1 MKLISWNVNGLRACL
16 THGFADSF
24 AALDADIFSVQETK
38 MQPGQADF
46 APEGYTE
53 YTYSAEKKG
62 YSGTA
67 CWCRQ
72 VPLAVT
78 TGIGLEEHDHEGR
91 VLTLEY
97 PGFYLVN
104 CYTPNSQD
112 GLKRLLREKAM
123 DLNYATISD
132 PDVAKSVTSTEQFS
146 RFHGGLF
153 GLVTQFQ
160 SLLKS
165 MLSALTALVLIVSLC
180 LAPTRNGGLLT
191 VLCSPMPNLISLG
204 LVVGGTC
211 YLSSRVNRRYQSQ
224 EHQNSVEHVDAEN
237 GLSYLLMHVFC
248 NIDAGK
254 VIRLYD
260 MGDMLKENYRRYM
273 DIARPV
279 YVKMCKS
286 ERAFHLL
293 NTALAGVSSIYAYLL
308 VLLKV
313 MAGAVSIGS
322 FTQYV
327 GALAAFQNDISRI
340 LYSSMRVRRMVNYLG
355 HFLDF
360 LALKSTHTGTIPT
373 EKRQDH
379 VYEIEFHH
387 VSFAYPGS
395 TEPVLKDLSCKLTLK
410 HKMAVVG
417 LNGAGKTTFIKL
429 LCRLYDPTE
438 GYITLN
444 GVDIRKYD
452 YRQYQALFGV
462 VFQDFQLFP
471 FPVGQNVA
479 ASLHFDEERLW
490 RCLEQAGVADRV
502 RAMGQKL
509 EPPISAVDE
518 AGENVSGGE
527 AQKLAIARALYKDAP
542 FVVLDEPTA
551 ALDPLS
557 EYEIYSRFD
566 ELVRDKTSIYI
577 SHRMSSC
584 RFCQDILVFQEGRLV
599 ERGGHETLLEAKGLY
614 ASLWN
619 AQAQY
624 YVK

>member
-1 MKLISWNVNGLRACL
+1 MGKQSTFREDYRKAFRLLNLVRTMDASILPQSILQAMLEAWSPYVSLFFTARLIDRLMAGNFQAAAWSALWLLGSSLILGLL
-16 THGFADSF
+16 TDYFSSRRNLLGNQIFHG
-24 AALDADIFSVQETK
+24 
-38 MQPGQADF
+38 
-46 APEGYTE
+46 
-53 YTYSAEKKG
+53 
-62 YSGTA
+62 
-67 CWCRQ
+67 
-72 VPLAVT
+72 
-78 TGIGLEEHDHEGR
+78 
-91 VLTLEY
+91 LT
-97 PGFYLVN
+97 
-104 CYTPNSQD
+104 
-112 GLKRLLREKAM
+112 RLLREKAM

-260 MGDMLKENYRRYM
+260 MGDMLKENYRRFM

-509 EPPISAVDE
+509 ETPISAVDE

-599 ERGGHETLLEAKGLY
+599 ERGSHETLLEAKGLY

>member
-1 MKLISWNVNGLRACL
+1 MGKQSTFREDYRKAFRLLNLVRTMDASILPQSILQAMLEAWSPYVSLFFTARLIDRLMAGNFQAAAWSALWLLGSSLVLGLL
-16 THGFADSF
+16 TDYFTSRRNLLGNQMFHG
-24 AALDADIFSVQETK
+24 
-38 MQPGQADF
+38 
-46 APEGYTE
+46 
-53 YTYSAEKKG
+53 
-62 YSGTA
+62 
-67 CWCRQ
+67 
-72 VPLAVT
+72 
-78 TGIGLEEHDHEGR
+78 
-91 VLTLEY
+91 LT
-97 PGFYLVN
+97 
-104 CYTPNSQD
+104 
-112 GLKRLLREKAM
+112 RLLREKAM

-191 VLCSPMPNLISLG
+191 VLCSPLPNLISLG

-340 LYSSMRVRRMVNYLG
+340 LYSSMRVRRMVSYLG

-509 EPPISAVDE
+509 ETPISAVDE

-599 ERGGHETLLEAKGLY
+599 ERGSHETLLEAKGLY

>member
-1 MKLISWNVNGLRACL
+1 MGKQSTFREDYRKAFRLLNLVRTMDASILPQSILQAMLEAWSPYVSLFFTARLIDRLMAGNFQAAAWSALWLLGSSLVLGLL
-16 THGFADSF
+16 TDYFTSRRNLLGNQIFHG
-24 AALDADIFSVQETK
+24 
-38 MQPGQADF
+38 
-46 APEGYTE
+46 
-53 YTYSAEKKG
+53 
-62 YSGTA
+62 
-67 CWCRQ
+67 
-72 VPLAVT
+72 
-78 TGIGLEEHDHEGR
+78 
-91 VLTLEY
+91 LT
-97 PGFYLVN
+97 
-104 CYTPNSQD
+104 
-112 GLKRLLREKAM
+112 RLLREKAM

-132 PDVAKSVTSTEQFS
+132 PEVAKSVTSTEQFS

-180 LAPTRNGGLLT
+180 FAPTRNGGLLT

-254 VIRLYD
+254 VIRLYN

-509 EPPISAVDE
+509 ETPISAVDE

-599 ERGGHETLLEAKGLY
+599 ERGSHETLLEAKGLY

>member
-1 MKLISWNVNGLRACL
+1 MGKQSTFREDYRKAFRLLNLVRTMDASILPQSILQAMLEAWSPYVSLFFTARLIDRLMAGNFQAAAWSALWLLGSSLVLGLL
-16 THGFADSF
+16 TDYFTSRRNLLGNQMFHG
-24 AALDADIFSVQETK
+24 
-38 MQPGQADF
+38 
-46 APEGYTE
+46 
-53 YTYSAEKKG
+53 
-62 YSGTA
+62 
-67 CWCRQ
+67 
-72 VPLAVT
+72 
-78 TGIGLEEHDHEGR
+78 
-91 VLTLEY
+91 LT
-97 PGFYLVN
+97 
-104 CYTPNSQD
+104 
-112 GLKRLLREKAM
+112 RLLREKAM

-191 VLCSPMPNLISLG
+191 VLCSPLPNLISLG

-327 GALAAFQNDISRI
+327 GALAAFQNDISCI
-340 LYSSMRVRRMVNYLG
+340 LYSSMRVRRMVSYLG

-509 EPPISAVDE
+509 ETPISAVDE

-599 ERGGHETLLEAKGLY
+599 ERGSHETLLEAKGLY

>member
-1 MKLISWNVNGLRACL
+1 MDASILPQSILQAMLEAWSPYVSLFFTARLIDRLMAGNFQAAAWSALWLLGSSLVLGLL
-16 THGFADSF
+16 TDYFTSRRNLLGNQMFHG
-24 AALDADIFSVQETK
+24 
-38 MQPGQADF
+38 
-46 APEGYTE
+46 
-53 YTYSAEKKG
+53 
-62 YSGTA
+62 
-67 CWCRQ
+67 
-72 VPLAVT
+72 
-78 TGIGLEEHDHEGR
+78 
-91 VLTLEY
+91 LT
-97 PGFYLVN
+97 
-104 CYTPNSQD
+104 
-112 GLKRLLREKAM
+112 RLLREKAM

-191 VLCSPMPNLISLG
+191 VLCSPLPNLISLG

-293 NTALAGVSSIYAYLL
+293 NTALAGISSIYAYLL

-340 LYSSMRVRRMVNYLG
+340 LYSSMRIRRMVSYLG

-509 EPPISAVDE
+509 ETPISAVDE

-599 ERGGHETLLEAKGLY
+599 ERGSHETLLEAKGLY
-614 ASLWN
+614 ASLWDK
-619 AQAQY
+619 
-624 YVK
+624 V

>member
-1 MKLISWNVNGLRACL
+1 MGKQSTFREDYRKAFRLLNLVRTMDASILPQSILQAMLEAWSPYVSLFFTARLIDRLMAGNFQAAAWSALWLLGSSLILGLL
-16 THGFADSF
+16 TDYFSSRRNLLGNQIFHG
-24 AALDADIFSVQETK
+24 
-38 MQPGQADF
+38 
-46 APEGYTE
+46 
-53 YTYSAEKKG
+53 
-62 YSGTA
+62 
-67 CWCRQ
+67 
-72 VPLAVT
+72 
-78 TGIGLEEHDHEGR
+78 
-91 VLTLEY
+91 LT
-97 PGFYLVN
+97 
-104 CYTPNSQD
+104 
-112 GLKRLLREKAM
+112 RLLREKAM

-153 GLVTQFQ
+153 GLVTQIQ

-509 EPPISAVDE
+509 ETPISAVDE

-599 ERGGHETLLEAKGLY
+599 ERGSHETLLEAKGLY

>member
-1 MKLISWNVNGLRACL
+1 MGKQSTFREDYRKAFRLLNLVRTMDASILPQSILQAMLEAWSPYVSLFFTARLIDRLMAGNFQAAAWSALWLLGSSLVLGLL
-16 THGFADSF
+16 TDYFTSRRNLLGNQMFHG
-24 AALDADIFSVQETK
+24 
-38 MQPGQADF
+38 
-46 APEGYTE
+46 
-53 YTYSAEKKG
+53 
-62 YSGTA
+62 
-67 CWCRQ
+67 
-72 VPLAVT
+72 
-78 TGIGLEEHDHEGR
+78 
-91 VLTLEY
+91 LT
-97 PGFYLVN
+97 
-104 CYTPNSQD
+104 
-112 GLKRLLREKAM
+112 RLLREKAM

-191 VLCSPMPNLISLG
+191 VLCSPLPNLISLG

-293 NTALAGVSSIYAYLL
+293 NTALAGISSIYAYLL

-340 LYSSMRVRRMVNYLG
+340 LYSSMRIRRMVSYLG

-509 EPPISAVDE
+509 ETPISAVDE

-542 FVVLDEPTA
+542 FVILDEPTA

-599 ERGGHETLLEAKGLY
+599 ERGSHETLLEAKGLY

>member
-1 MKLISWNVNGLRACL
+1 MGKQSTFREDYRKAFRLLNLVRTMDASILPQSILQAMLEAWSPYVSLFFTARLIDRLMAGNFKAAAWSALWLLGSSLILGLL
-16 THGFADSF
+16 TDYFSSRRNLLGNQIFHG
-24 AALDADIFSVQETK
+24 
-38 MQPGQADF
+38 
-46 APEGYTE
+46 
-53 YTYSAEKKG
+53 
-62 YSGTA
+62 
-67 CWCRQ
+67 
-72 VPLAVT
+72 
-78 TGIGLEEHDHEGR
+78 
-91 VLTLEY
+91 LT
-97 PGFYLVN
+97 
-104 CYTPNSQD
+104 
-112 GLKRLLREKAM
+112 RLLREKAM

-509 EPPISAVDE
+509 ETPISAVDE

-599 ERGGHETLLEAKGLY
+599 ERGSHETLLEAKGLY

>member
-1 MKLISWNVNGLRACL
+1 MGKQSTFREDYRKAFRLLNLVRTMDASILPQSILQAMLEAWSPYVSLFFTARLIDRLIAG
-16 THGFADSF
+16 
-24 AALDADIFSVQETK
+24 
-38 MQPGQADF
+38 
-46 APEGYTE
+46 
-53 YTYSAEKKG
+53 
-62 YSGTA
+62 
-67 CWCRQ
+67 
-72 VPLAVT
+72 
-78 TGIGLEEHDHEGR
+78 
-91 VLTLEY
+91 
-97 PGFYLVN
+97 
-104 CYTPNSQD
+104 NSQAAAWSALWLLGSHLVL
-112 GLKRLLREKAM
+112 GLLTDYFSSRRDLLGNQIFHGLTRLLREKAM
-123 DLNYATISD
+123 DLDYATISD
-132 PDVAKSVTSTEQFS
+132 PEVAKSVTGTE
-146 RFHGGLF
+146 RFARLKGGLF
-153 GLVTQFQ
+153 SLVTQFQ
-160 SLLKS
+160 NVLKS
-165 MLSALTALVLIVSLC
+165 MLSALTALALIISLC
-180 LAPTRNGGLLT
+180 FAQARNGGFLAI
-191 VLCSPMPNLISLG
+191 LCSPIPNLISLV

-211 YLSSRVNRRYQSQ
+211 YLSSRVNRRYQHR
-224 EHQNSVEHVDAEN
+224 EHQNNAEHVDAEN
-237 GLSYLLMHVFC
+237 GIAYLLRNVFC
-248 NIDAGK
+248 NVDAGK
-254 VIRLYD
+254 VVRLYG
-260 MGDMLKENYRRYM
+260 MRDMLQENYNRYM
-273 DIARPV
+273 NIARPV
-279 YVKMCKS
+279 YVNMCKN
-286 ERAFHLL
+286 ELAFHLL
-293 NTALAGVSSIYAYLL
+293 NTALTGFSSIYAYLL

-327 GALAAFQNDISRI
+327 GALAAFQNDISQI
-340 LYSSMRVRRMVNYLG
+340 LYSSMRIQRMVSYLG

-360 LALKSTHTGTIPT
+360 LALESTHTGTIPT

-379 VYEIEFHH
+379 VYEIEFHD
-387 VSFAYPGS
+387 VSFSYPGS
-395 TEPVLKDLSCKLTLK
+395 STPVLKHLSCKLTLK

-490 RCLEQAGVADRV
+490 RCLEQAGAADRV
-502 RAMGQKL
+502 KAMGQKL
-509 EPPISAVDE
+509 ETPVSSIDE
-518 AGENVSGGE
+518 TGENVSGGE

-566 ELVRDKTSIYI
+566 DLVRDKTSIYI

-584 RFCQDILVFQEGRLV
+584 RFCQDILVFQDGCLL
-599 ERGGHETLLEAKGLY
+599 ERGSHESLLEANGLY
-614 ASLWN
+614 SSLWN

>member
-1 MKLISWNVNGLRACL
+1 MGKQSTFREDYRKAFRLLNLVRTMDASILPQSILQAMLEAWSPYVSLFFTARLIDRLMAGNFQAAAWSALWLLGSSLVLGLL
-16 THGFADSF
+16 TDYFSSRRNLLGNQIFHG
-24 AALDADIFSVQETK
+24 
-38 MQPGQADF
+38 
-46 APEGYTE
+46 
-53 YTYSAEKKG
+53 
-62 YSGTA
+62 
-67 CWCRQ
+67 
-72 VPLAVT
+72 
-78 TGIGLEEHDHEGR
+78 
-91 VLTLEY
+91 LT
-97 PGFYLVN
+97 
-104 CYTPNSQD
+104 
-112 GLKRLLREKAM
+112 RLLREKAM

-132 PDVAKSVTSTEQFS
+132 PEVAKSVTSTEQFS

-180 LAPTRNGGLLT
+180 LAPSRNGGLLT
-191 VLCSPMPNLISLG
+191 VLCSPLPNLISLG

-237 GLSYLLMHVFC
+237 GLSYLLMHVF
-248 NIDAGK
+248 
-254 VIRLYD
+254 IRLYD

-293 NTALAGVSSIYAYLL
+293 NTALAGISSIYAYLL

-509 EPPISAVDE
+509 ETPISAVDE

-599 ERGGHETLLEAKGLY
+599 ERGSHETLLEAKGLY

>member
-1 MKLISWNVNGLRACL
+1 MGKQSTFREDYRKAFRLLNLVRTMDASILPQSILQAMLEAWSPYVSLFFTARLIDRLMAGNFQAAAWSALWLLGSSLVLGLL
-16 THGFADSF
+16 TDYFTSRRNLLGNQMFHG
-24 AALDADIFSVQETK
+24 
-38 MQPGQADF
+38 
-46 APEGYTE
+46 
-53 YTYSAEKKG
+53 
-62 YSGTA
+62 
-67 CWCRQ
+67 
-72 VPLAVT
+72 
-78 TGIGLEEHDHEGR
+78 
-91 VLTLEY
+91 LT
-97 PGFYLVN
+97 
-104 CYTPNSQD
+104 
-112 GLKRLLREKAM
+112 RLLREKAM

-191 VLCSPMPNLISLG
+191 VLCSPLPNLISLG

-293 NTALAGVSSIYAYLL
+293 NTALAGISSIYAYLL

-340 LYSSMRVRRMVNYLG
+340 LYSSMRIRRMVSYLG

-509 EPPISAVDE
+509 ETPISAVDE

-527 AQKLAIARALYKDAP
+527 AQKLAIARALYKDAH

-599 ERGGHETLLEAKGLY
+599 ERGSHETLLEAKGLY

>member
-1 MKLISWNVNGLRACL
+1 MGKQSTFREDYRKAFRLLNLVRTMDASILPQSILQAMLEAWSPYVSLFFTARLIDRLMAGNFQAAAWSALWLLGSSLVLGLL
-16 THGFADSF
+16 TDYFTSRRNLLGNQMFHG
-24 AALDADIFSVQETK
+24 
-38 MQPGQADF
+38 
-46 APEGYTE
+46 
-53 YTYSAEKKG
+53 
-62 YSGTA
+62 
-67 CWCRQ
+67 
-72 VPLAVT
+72 
-78 TGIGLEEHDHEGR
+78 
-91 VLTLEY
+91 LT
-97 PGFYLVN
+97 
-104 CYTPNSQD
+104 
-112 GLKRLLREKAM
+112 RLLREKAM

-180 LAPTRNGGLLT
+180 LAPTRTGGLLT
-191 VLCSPMPNLISLG
+191 VLCSPLPNLISLG

-293 NTALAGVSSIYAYLL
+293 NTALAGISSIYAYLL

-340 LYSSMRVRRMVNYLG
+340 LYSSMRIRRMVSYLG

-509 EPPISAVDE
+509 ETPISAVDE

-599 ERGGHETLLEAKGLY
+599 ERGSHETLLEAKGLY

>member
-1 MKLISWNVNGLRACL
+1 MGKQSTFREDYRKAFRLLNLVRTMDASILPQSILQAMLEAWSPYVSLFFTARLIDRLMAGNFQAAAWSALWLLGSSLVLGLL
-16 THGFADSF
+16 TDYFTSRRNLLGNQMFHG
-24 AALDADIFSVQETK
+24 
-38 MQPGQADF
+38 
-46 APEGYTE
+46 
-53 YTYSAEKKG
+53 
-62 YSGTA
+62 
-67 CWCRQ
+67 
-72 VPLAVT
+72 
-78 TGIGLEEHDHEGR
+78 
-91 VLTLEY
+91 LT
-97 PGFYLVN
+97 
-104 CYTPNSQD
+104 
-112 GLKRLLREKAM
+112 RLLREKAM

-191 VLCSPMPNLISLG
+191 VLCSPLPNLISLG

-293 NTALAGVSSIYAYLL
+293 NTALAGISSIYAYLL

-340 LYSSMRVRRMVNYLG
+340 LYSSMRIRRMVSYLG

-379 VYEIEFHH
+379 VYEIEVHH

-509 EPPISAVDE
+509 ETPISAVDE

-599 ERGGHETLLEAKGLY
+599 ERGSHETLLEAKGLY

>member
-1 MKLISWNVNGLRACL
+1 MGKQSTFREDYRKAFRLLNLVRTMDASILPQSILQAMLEAWSPYVSLFFTARLIDRLMAGNFQAAAWSALWLLGSSLILGLL
-16 THGFADSF
+16 TDYFSSRRNLLGNQIFHG
-24 AALDADIFSVQETK
+24 
-38 MQPGQADF
+38 
-46 APEGYTE
+46 
-53 YTYSAEKKG
+53 
-62 YSGTA
+62 
-67 CWCRQ
+67 
-72 VPLAVT
+72 
-78 TGIGLEEHDHEGR
+78 
-91 VLTLEY
+91 LT
-97 PGFYLVN
+97 
-104 CYTPNSQD
+104 
-112 GLKRLLREKAM
+112 RLLREKAM

-191 VLCSPMPNLISLG
+191 VLCSPLPNLISLG

-340 LYSSMRVRRMVNYLG
+340 LYSSMRVRRMVSYLG

-509 EPPISAVDE
+509 ETPISAVDE

-599 ERGGHETLLEAKGLY
+599 ERGSHETLLEAKGLY

>member
-1 MKLISWNVNGLRACL
+1 
-16 THGFADSF
+16 
-24 AALDADIFSVQETK
+24 
-38 MQPGQADF
+38 
-46 APEGYTE
+46 
-53 YTYSAEKKG
+53 
-62 YSGTA
+62 
-67 CWCRQ
+67 
-72 VPLAVT
+72 
-78 TGIGLEEHDHEGR
+78 
-91 VLTLEY
+91 
-97 PGFYLVN
+97 
-104 CYTPNSQD
+104 
-112 GLKRLLREKAM
+112 
-123 DLNYATISD
+123 
-132 PDVAKSVTSTEQFS
+132 
-146 RFHGGLF
+146 
-153 GLVTQFQ
+153 
-160 SLLKS
+160 
-165 MLSALTALVLIVSLC
+165 
-180 LAPTRNGGLLT
+180 
-191 VLCSPMPNLISLG
+191 
-204 LVVGGTC
+204 
-211 YLSSRVNRRYQSQ
+211 
-224 EHQNSVEHVDAEN
+224 
-237 GLSYLLMHVFC
+237 
-248 NIDAGK
+248 
-254 VIRLYD
+254 
-260 MGDMLKENYRRYM
+260 
-273 DIARPV
+273 
-279 YVKMCKS
+279 
-286 ERAFHLL
+286 
-293 NTALAGVSSIYAYLL
+293 
-308 VLLKV
+308 
-313 MAGAVSIGS
+313 
-322 FTQYV
+322 
-327 GALAAFQNDISRI
+327 
-340 LYSSMRVRRMVNYLG
+340 MRVRRMVNYLG

-509 EPPISAVDE
+509 ETPISAVDE

-577 SHRMSSC
+577 SHRMKEIFEICDDVTVFRDGQFIAEREVASLTEDSLIEMMVGRKVNLNVEKTPAQPGEVVLSARGVC
-584 RFCQDILVFQEGRLV
+584 VKGHGGSKNVVDHVDFDVRRGEIVCIAGIDGNGQTELVYALTGLVEPEEGTVTLNGQDITHAPIRRRNAGGLGHIPEDRHRHGLVLDYNLAYNLVLQSYFEPEFCSRGFLKYDAIYEYADKLIGKFDIRSGQGARTITRSMSGGNQQKAIVAREIDRDPDVLIAVQPTRGLDVGAIEYIHGKLVEERDAGKAILLVSLELDEVMQLSDRILVIYEGRIVADLDPKTV
-599 ERGGHETLLEAKGLY
+599 TVQELGLY
-614 ASLWN
+614 MAGSGRR
-619 AQAQY
+619 AVQ
-624 YVK
+624 

>member
-1 MKLISWNVNGLRACL
+1 MGKQSTFREDYRKAFRLLNLVRTMDASILPQSILQAMLEAWSPYVSLFFTARLIDRLMAGNFQAAAWSALWLLGSSLVLGLL
-16 THGFADSF
+16 TDYFTSRRNLLGNQIFHG
-24 AALDADIFSVQETK
+24 
-38 MQPGQADF
+38 
-46 APEGYTE
+46 
-53 YTYSAEKKG
+53 
-62 YSGTA
+62 
-67 CWCRQ
+67 
-72 VPLAVT
+72 
-78 TGIGLEEHDHEGR
+78 
-91 VLTLEY
+91 LT
-97 PGFYLVN
+97 
-104 CYTPNSQD
+104 
-112 GLKRLLREKAM
+112 RLLREKAM

-191 VLCSPMPNLISLG
+191 VLCSPLPNLISLG

-293 NTALAGVSSIYAYLL
+293 NTALAGISSIYAYLL

-509 EPPISAVDE
+509 ETPISAVDE

-599 ERGGHETLLEAKGLY
+599 ERGSHETLLEAKGLY

>member
-1 MKLISWNVNGLRACL
+1 MGKQSTFREDYRKAFRLLNLVRTMDASILPQSILQAMLEAWSPYVSLFFTARLIDRLMAGNFQAAAWSALWLLGSSLVLGLL
-16 THGFADSF
+16 TDYFTSRRNLLGNQMFHG
-24 AALDADIFSVQETK
+24 
-38 MQPGQADF
+38 
-46 APEGYTE
+46 
-53 YTYSAEKKG
+53 
-62 YSGTA
+62 
-67 CWCRQ
+67 
-72 VPLAVT
+72 
-78 TGIGLEEHDHEGR
+78 
-91 VLTLEY
+91 LT
-97 PGFYLVN
+97 
-104 CYTPNSQD
+104 
-112 GLKRLLREKAM
+112 RLLREKAM

-191 VLCSPMPNLISLG
+191 VLCSPLPNLISLG

-340 LYSSMRVRRMVNYLG
+340 LYSSMRVRRMVSYLG

-509 EPPISAVDE
+509 ETPISAVDE

-599 ERGGHETLLEAKGLY
+599 ERGSHETLPEAKGLY

>member
-1 MKLISWNVNGLRACL
+1 MGKQSTFREDYRKAFRLLNLVRTMDASILPQSILQAMLEAWSPYVSLFFTARLIDRLMAGNFQAAAWSALWLLGSSLILGLL
-16 THGFADSF
+16 TDYFSSRRNLLGNQIFHG
-24 AALDADIFSVQETK
+24 
-38 MQPGQADF
+38 
-46 APEGYTE
+46 
-53 YTYSAEKKG
+53 
-62 YSGTA
+62 
-67 CWCRQ
+67 
-72 VPLAVT
+72 
-78 TGIGLEEHDHEGR
+78 
-91 VLTLEY
+91 LT
-97 PGFYLVN
+97 
-104 CYTPNSQD
+104 
-112 GLKRLLREKAM
+112 RLLREKAM

-273 DIARPV
+273 DIARPG

-340 LYSSMRVRRMVNYLG
+340 LYSSMRVRRMVSYLG

-509 EPPISAVDE
+509 ETPISAVDE

-599 ERGGHETLLEAKGLY
+599 ERGSHETLLEAKGLY

>member
-1 MKLISWNVNGLRACL
+1 MGKQSTFREDYRKAFRLLNLVRTMDASILPQSILQAMLEAWSPYVSLFFTARLIDRLMAGNFQAAAWSALWLLGSSLVLGLL
-16 THGFADSF
+16 TDYFTSRRNLLGNQMFHG
-24 AALDADIFSVQETK
+24 
-38 MQPGQADF
+38 
-46 APEGYTE
+46 
-53 YTYSAEKKG
+53 
-62 YSGTA
+62 
-67 CWCRQ
+67 
-72 VPLAVT
+72 
-78 TGIGLEEHDHEGR
+78 
-91 VLTLEY
+91 LT
-97 PGFYLVN
+97 
-104 CYTPNSQD
+104 
-112 GLKRLLREKAM
+112 RLLREKAM

-191 VLCSPMPNLISLG
+191 VLCSPLPNLISLG

-279 YVKMCKS
+279 YMKMCKS

-340 LYSSMRVRRMVNYLG
+340 LYSSMRVRRMVSYLG

-509 EPPISAVDE
+509 ETPISAVDE

-599 ERGGHETLLEAKGLY
+599 ERGSHETLLEAKGLY

>member
-1 MKLISWNVNGLRACL
+1 MGKQSTFREDYRKAFRLLNLVRTMDASILPQSILQAMLEAWSPYVSLFFTARLIDRLMAGNFQAAAWSALWLLGSSLILGLL
-16 THGFADSF
+16 TDYFSSRRNLLGNQIFHG
-24 AALDADIFSVQETK
+24 
-38 MQPGQADF
+38 
-46 APEGYTE
+46 
-53 YTYSAEKKG
+53 
-62 YSGTA
+62 
-67 CWCRQ
+67 
-72 VPLAVT
+72 
-78 TGIGLEEHDHEGR
+78 
-91 VLTLEY
+91 LT
-97 PGFYLVN
+97 
-104 CYTPNSQD
+104 
-112 GLKRLLREKAM
+112 RLLREKAM

-509 EPPISAVDE
+509 ETPISAVDE

>member
-1 MKLISWNVNGLRACL
+1 MGKQSTFREDYRKAFRLLNLVRTMDASILPQSILQAMLEAWSPYVSLFFTARLIDRLMAGNFQAAAWSALWLLGSSLVLGLL
-16 THGFADSF
+16 TDYFTSRRNLLGNQMFHG
-24 AALDADIFSVQETK
+24 
-38 MQPGQADF
+38 
-46 APEGYTE
+46 
-53 YTYSAEKKG
+53 
-62 YSGTA
+62 
-67 CWCRQ
+67 
-72 VPLAVT
+72 
-78 TGIGLEEHDHEGR
+78 
-91 VLTLEY
+91 LT
-97 PGFYLVN
+97 
-104 CYTPNSQD
+104 
-112 GLKRLLREKAM
+112 RLLREKAM

-191 VLCSPMPNLISLG
+191 VLCSPLPNLISLG

-340 LYSSMRVRRMVNYLG
+340 LYSSMRVRRMVSYLG

-509 EPPISAVDE
+509 ETPISAVDE
-518 AGENVSGGE
+518 AGEHVSGGE

-599 ERGGHETLLEAKGLY
+599 ERGSHETLLEAKGLY

>member
-1 MKLISWNVNGLRACL
+1 M
-16 THGFADSF
+16 
-24 AALDADIFSVQETK
+24 
-38 MQPGQADF
+38 
-46 APEGYTE
+46 
-53 YTYSAEKKG
+53 
-62 YSGTA
+62 
-67 CWCRQ
+67 
-72 VPLAVT
+72 
-78 TGIGLEEHDHEGR
+78 
-91 VLTLEY
+91 
-97 PGFYLVN
+97 
-104 CYTPNSQD
+104 
-112 GLKRLLREKAM
+112 
-123 DLNYATISD
+123 
-132 PDVAKSVTSTEQFS
+132 
-146 RFHGGLF
+146 
-153 GLVTQFQ
+153 
-160 SLLKS
+160 
-165 MLSALTALVLIVSLC
+165 
-180 LAPTRNGGLLT
+180 
-191 VLCSPMPNLISLG
+191 
-204 LVVGGTC
+204 
-211 YLSSRVNRRYQSQ
+211 
-224 EHQNSVEHVDAEN
+224 
-237 GLSYLLMHVFC
+237 
-248 NIDAGK
+248 
-254 VIRLYD
+254 
-260 MGDMLKENYRRYM
+260 
-273 DIARPV
+273 
-279 YVKMCKS
+279 
-286 ERAFHLL
+286 L
-293 NTALAGVSSIYAYLL
+293 NTALAGISSIYAYLL

-340 LYSSMRVRRMVNYLG
+340 LYSSMRIRRMVSYLG

-509 EPPISAVDE
+509 ETPISAVDE

-599 ERGGHETLLEAKGLY
+599 ERGSHETLLEAKGLY

>member
-1 MKLISWNVNGLRACL
+1 MGKQSTFREDYRKAFRLLNLVRTMDASILPQSILQAMLEAWTPYVSLFFTARLIDRLMAGNFQAAAWSALWLLGSSLVLGLL
-16 THGFADSF
+16 TDYFTSRRNLLGNQMFHG
-24 AALDADIFSVQETK
+24 
-38 MQPGQADF
+38 
-46 APEGYTE
+46 
-53 YTYSAEKKG
+53 
-62 YSGTA
+62 
-67 CWCRQ
+67 
-72 VPLAVT
+72 
-78 TGIGLEEHDHEGR
+78 
-91 VLTLEY
+91 LT
-97 PGFYLVN
+97 
-104 CYTPNSQD
+104 
-112 GLKRLLREKAM
+112 RLLREKAM

-191 VLCSPMPNLISLG
+191 VLCSPLPNLISLG

-293 NTALAGVSSIYAYLL
+293 NTALAGISSIYAYLL

-340 LYSSMRVRRMVNYLG
+340 LYSSMRIRRMVSYLG

-509 EPPISAVDE
+509 ETPISAVDE

-599 ERGGHETLLEAKGLY
+599 ERGSHETLLEAKGLY

>member
-1 MKLISWNVNGLRACL
+1 MDASILPQSILQAMLEAWSPYVSLFFTARLIDRLMAGNFQAAAWSALWLLGSSLVLGLL
-16 THGFADSF
+16 TDYFTSRRNLLGNQMFHG
-24 AALDADIFSVQETK
+24 
-38 MQPGQADF
+38 
-46 APEGYTE
+46 
-53 YTYSAEKKG
+53 
-62 YSGTA
+62 
-67 CWCRQ
+67 
-72 VPLAVT
+72 
-78 TGIGLEEHDHEGR
+78 
-91 VLTLEY
+91 LT
-97 PGFYLVN
+97 
-104 CYTPNSQD
+104 
-112 GLKRLLREKAM
+112 RLLREKAM

-191 VLCSPMPNLISLG
+191 VLCSPLPNLISLG

-340 LYSSMRVRRMVNYLG
+340 LYSSMRVRRMVSYLG

-509 EPPISAVDE
+509 ETPISAVDE

-599 ERGGHETLLEAKGLY
+599 ERGSHETLLEAKGLY

>member
-1 MKLISWNVNGLRACL
+1 MGKQSTFREDYRKAFRLLNLVRTMDASILPQSILQAMLEAWSPYVSLFFTARLIDRLMAGNFQAAAWSALWLLGSSLVLGLL
-16 THGFADSF
+16 TDYFTSRRNLLGNQMFHG
-24 AALDADIFSVQETK
+24 
-38 MQPGQADF
+38 
-46 APEGYTE
+46 
-53 YTYSAEKKG
+53 
-62 YSGTA
+62 
-67 CWCRQ
+67 
-72 VPLAVT
+72 
-78 TGIGLEEHDHEGR
+78 
-91 VLTLEY
+91 LT
-97 PGFYLVN
+97 
-104 CYTPNSQD
+104 
-112 GLKRLLREKAM
+112 RLLREKAM

-191 VLCSPMPNLISLG
+191 VLCSPLPNLISLG

-293 NTALAGVSSIYAYLL
+293 NTALAGISSIYAYLL

-340 LYSSMRVRRMVNYLG
+340 LYSSMRIRRMVSYLG

-509 EPPISAVDE
+509 ETPISAVDE

-584 RFCQDILVFQEGRLV
+584 KFCDRIIVLDHGRII
-599 ERGGHETLLEAKGLY
+599 ERGTHDDLIAQRGTYYQLY
-614 ASLWN
+614 TGAFELD
-619 AQAQY
+619 
-624 YVK
+624 

>member
-1 MKLISWNVNGLRACL
+1 MGKQSTFREDYRKAFRLLNLVRTMDASILPQSILQAMLEAWSPYVSLFFTARLIDRLMAGNFQAAAWSALWLLGSSLVLGLL
-16 THGFADSF
+16 TDYFTSRRNLLGNQMFHG
-24 AALDADIFSVQETK
+24 
-38 MQPGQADF
+38 
-46 APEGYTE
+46 
-53 YTYSAEKKG
+53 
-62 YSGTA
+62 
-67 CWCRQ
+67 
-72 VPLAVT
+72 
-78 TGIGLEEHDHEGR
+78 
-91 VLTLEY
+91 LT
-97 PGFYLVN
+97 
-104 CYTPNSQD
+104 
-112 GLKRLLREKAM
+112 RLLREKAM

-191 VLCSPMPNLISLG
+191 VLCSPLPNLISLG

-293 NTALAGVSSIYAYLL
+293 NTALAGISSIYAYLL

-340 LYSSMRVRRMVNYLG
+340 LYSSMRIRRMVSYLG

-373 EKRQDH
+373 EKRQNH

-509 EPPISAVDE
+509 ETPISAVDE

-599 ERGGHETLLEAKGLY
+599 ERGSHETLLEAKGLY

>member
-1 MKLISWNVNGLRACL
+1 MGKQSTFREDYRKAFRLLNLVRTMDASILPQSILQAMLEAWSPYVSLFFTARLIDRLMAGNFQAAAWSALWLLGSSLILGLL
-16 THGFADSF
+16 TDYFSSRRNLLGNQIFHG
-24 AALDADIFSVQETK
+24 
-38 MQPGQADF
+38 
-46 APEGYTE
+46 
-53 YTYSAEKKG
+53 
-62 YSGTA
+62 
-67 CWCRQ
+67 
-72 VPLAVT
+72 
-78 TGIGLEEHDHEGR
+78 
-91 VLTLEY
+91 LT
-97 PGFYLVN
+97 
-104 CYTPNSQD
+104 
-112 GLKRLLREKAM
+112 RLLREKAM

-444 GVDIRKYD
+444 GVDIRKDD

-509 EPPISAVDE
+509 ETPISAVDE

-599 ERGGHETLLEAKGLY
+599 ERGSHETLLEAKGLY

-619 AQAQY
+619 AQAPY

>member
-1 MKLISWNVNGLRACL
+1 MGKQSTFREDYRKAFRLLNLVRTMDASILPQSILQAMLEAWSPYVSLFFTARLIDRLMAGNFQAAAWSALWLLGSSLVLGLL
-16 THGFADSF
+16 TDYFTSRRNLLGNQIFHG
-24 AALDADIFSVQETK
+24 
-38 MQPGQADF
+38 
-46 APEGYTE
+46 
-53 YTYSAEKKG
+53 
-62 YSGTA
+62 
-67 CWCRQ
+67 
-72 VPLAVT
+72 
-78 TGIGLEEHDHEGR
+78 
-91 VLTLEY
+91 LT
-97 PGFYLVN
+97 
-104 CYTPNSQD
+104 
-112 GLKRLLREKAM
+112 RLLREKAM

-191 VLCSPMPNLISLG
+191 VLCSPLPNLISLG

-509 EPPISAVDE
+509 ETPISAVDE

-584 RFCQDILVFQEGRLV
+584 RFCQDILVFQEGSLV
-599 ERGGHETLLEAKGLY
+599 ERGSHETLLEAKGLF

>member
-1 MKLISWNVNGLRACL
+1 MGKQSTFREDYRKAFRLLNLVRTMDASILPQSILQAMLEAWSPYVSLFFTARLIDRLMAGNFQAAAWSALWLLGSSLILGLL
-16 THGFADSF
+16 TDYFSSRRNLLGNQIFHG
-24 AALDADIFSVQETK
+24 
-38 MQPGQADF
+38 
-46 APEGYTE
+46 
-53 YTYSAEKKG
+53 
-62 YSGTA
+62 
-67 CWCRQ
+67 
-72 VPLAVT
+72 
-78 TGIGLEEHDHEGR
+78 
-91 VLTLEY
+91 LT
-97 PGFYLVN
+97 
-104 CYTPNSQD
+104 
-112 GLKRLLREKAM
+112 RLLREKAM

-153 GLVTQFQ
+153 GLITQFQ

-509 EPPISAVDE
+509 ETPISAVDE

-599 ERGGHETLLEAKGLY
+599 ERGSHETLLEAKGLY

>member
-1 MKLISWNVNGLRACL
+1 MGKQSTFWEDYRKAFRLLNLVRTMDASILPQSILQAMLEAWSPYVSLFFTARLIDRLMAGNFQAAAWSALWLLGSSLVLGLL
-16 THGFADSF
+16 TDYFSSRRNLLGNQIFHG
-24 AALDADIFSVQETK
+24 
-38 MQPGQADF
+38 
-46 APEGYTE
+46 
-53 YTYSAEKKG
+53 
-62 YSGTA
+62 
-67 CWCRQ
+67 
-72 VPLAVT
+72 
-78 TGIGLEEHDHEGR
+78 
-91 VLTLEY
+91 LT
-97 PGFYLVN
+97 
-104 CYTPNSQD
+104 
-112 GLKRLLREKAM
+112 RLLREKAM

-132 PDVAKSVTSTEQFS
+132 PEVAKSVTSTEQFS
-146 RFHGGLF
+146 RFKGGLF

-160 SLLKS
+160 VLLKS

-237 GLSYLLMHVFC
+237 GLFYLLMHVFC

-279 YVKMCKS
+279 YVKMCKN

-509 EPPISAVDE
+509 ETPISAVDE

-527 AQKLAIARALYKDAP
+527 AQKLAIARALYQDAP

-584 RFCQDILVFQEGRLV
+584 RFCQDILVFQEGSLV
-599 ERGGHETLLEAKGLY
+599 ERGSHETLLEAKGLY

>member
-1 MKLISWNVNGLRACL
+1 MGKQSTFREDYRKAFRLLNLVRTMDASILPQSILQAMLEAWSPYVSLFFTARLIDRLMAGNFQAAAWSALWLLGSSLVLGLL
-16 THGFADSF
+16 TDYFTSRRNLLGNQMFHG
-24 AALDADIFSVQETK
+24 
-38 MQPGQADF
+38 
-46 APEGYTE
+46 
-53 YTYSAEKKG
+53 
-62 YSGTA
+62 
-67 CWCRQ
+67 
-72 VPLAVT
+72 
-78 TGIGLEEHDHEGR
+78 
-91 VLTLEY
+91 LT
-97 PGFYLVN
+97 
-104 CYTPNSQD
+104 
-112 GLKRLLREKAM
+112 RLLREKAM

-191 VLCSPMPNLISLG
+191 VLCSPLPNLISLG

-293 NTALAGVSSIYAYLL
+293 NTALAGISSIYAYLL

-340 LYSSMRVRRMVNYLG
+340 LYSSMRIRRMVSYLG

-509 EPPISAVDE
+509 ETPISAVDE

-599 ERGGHETLLEAKGLY
+599 ERGSHETLLEAKGLY

>member
-1 MKLISWNVNGLRACL
+1 MGKQSTFREDYRKAFRLLNLVRTMDASILPQSILQAMLEAWSPYVSLFFTARLIDRLMAGNFQAAAWSALWLLGSSLVLGLL
-16 THGFADSF
+16 TDYFTSRRNLLGNQMFHG
-24 AALDADIFSVQETK
+24 
-38 MQPGQADF
+38 
-46 APEGYTE
+46 
-53 YTYSAEKKG
+53 
-62 YSGTA
+62 
-67 CWCRQ
+67 
-72 VPLAVT
+72 
-78 TGIGLEEHDHEGR
+78 
-91 VLTLEY
+91 LT
-97 PGFYLVN
+97 
-104 CYTPNSQD
+104 
-112 GLKRLLREKAM
+112 RLLREKAM

-191 VLCSPMPNLISLG
+191 VLCSPLPNLISLG

-293 NTALAGVSSIYAYLL
+293 NTALAGISSIYAYLL

-340 LYSSMRVRRMVNYLG
+340 LYSSMRIRRMVSYLG

-509 EPPISAVDE
+509 ETPISTVDE

-599 ERGGHETLLEAKGLY
+599 ERGSHETLLEAKGLY

>member
-1 MKLISWNVNGLRACL
+1 MGKQSTFREDYRKAFRLLNLVRTMDASILPQSILQAMLEAWSPYVSLFFTARLIDRLMAGNFQAAAWSALWLLGSSLILGLL
-16 THGFADSF
+16 TDYFSSRRNLLGNQIFHG
-24 AALDADIFSVQETK
+24 
-38 MQPGQADF
+38 
-46 APEGYTE
+46 
-53 YTYSAEKKG
+53 
-62 YSGTA
+62 
-67 CWCRQ
+67 
-72 VPLAVT
+72 
-78 TGIGLEEHDHEGR
+78 
-91 VLTLEY
+91 LT
-97 PGFYLVN
+97 
-104 CYTPNSQD
+104 
-112 GLKRLLREKAM
+112 RLLREKAM

-509 EPPISAVDE
+509 ETPISAVDE

-599 ERGGHETLLEAKGLY
+599 ERGSHETLLEAKGLY

>member
-1 MKLISWNVNGLRACL
+1 MGKQSTFREDYRKAFRLLNLVRTMDASILPQSILQAMLEAWSPYVSLFFTARLIDRLMAGNFQAAAWSALWLLGSSLVLGLL
-16 THGFADSF
+16 TDYFSSRRNLLGNQIFHG
-24 AALDADIFSVQETK
+24 
-38 MQPGQADF
+38 
-46 APEGYTE
+46 
-53 YTYSAEKKG
+53 
-62 YSGTA
+62 
-67 CWCRQ
+67 
-72 VPLAVT
+72 
-78 TGIGLEEHDHEGR
+78 
-91 VLTLEY
+91 LT
-97 PGFYLVN
+97 
-104 CYTPNSQD
+104 
-112 GLKRLLREKAM
+112 RLLREKAM

-132 PDVAKSVTSTEQFS
+132 PEVAKSVTSTEQFS

-180 LAPTRNGGLLT
+180 LAPSRNGGLLT
-191 VLCSPMPNLISLG
+191 VLCSPLPNLISLG

-293 NTALAGVSSIYAYLL
+293 NTALAGISSIYAYLL

-509 EPPISAVDE
+509 ETPISAVDE

-599 ERGGHETLLEAKGLY
+599 ERGSHETLLEAKGLY

>member
-1 MKLISWNVNGLRACL
+1 MGKQSTFREDYRKAFRLLNLVRTMDASILPQSILQAMLEAWSPYVSLFFTARLIDRLMAGNFQAAAWSALWLLGSSLILGLL
-16 THGFADSF
+16 TDYFSSRRNLLGNQIFHG
-24 AALDADIFSVQETK
+24 
-38 MQPGQADF
+38 
-46 APEGYTE
+46 
-53 YTYSAEKKG
+53 
-62 YSGTA
+62 
-67 CWCRQ
+67 
-72 VPLAVT
+72 
-78 TGIGLEEHDHEGR
+78 
-91 VLTLEY
+91 LT
-97 PGFYLVN
+97 
-104 CYTPNSQD
+104 
-112 GLKRLLREKAM
+112 RLLREKAM

-340 LYSSMRVRRMVNYLG
+340 LYSSMRVRRMVSYLG
-355 HFLDF
+355 HILDF

-417 LNGAGKTTFIKL
+417 LNGAGKTTLIKL

-509 EPPISAVDE
+509 ETPISAVDE

-599 ERGGHETLLEAKGLY
+599 ERGSHETLLEAKGLY